1 MRTAK
6 IAITIPRDLLT
17 RLDQLVDGKRFNNR
31 SQAVQE
37 AIRDKLDRFE
47 HGRLARECAKLDR
60 AFEQRL
66 AEEGSTG
73 DAAEWPEY

>member
-66 AEEGSTG
+66 AEEGLTG